1 MYGKFCTRDNW
12 EKRQQ
17 LHHSVREFFL
27 DRGLLEIDAPVLSE
41 AAGTDP
47 HIDYFETMPPNLYL
61 ATSPEFFM
69 KRLLARG
76 FGDCF
81 ALTHAFRKGE
91 YGALHRQE
99 FNIAEWYRIGFSAEK
114 LQQEV
119 LDLVNHITGFSLPL
133 KRTTWKQAFE
143 NVDMEKLKEEHK
155 GWSAEELEDYAMTT
169 IIEPNLGRNC
179 AEFITEYPPHRA
191 ALAKICGDT
200 ARRFELYVNGIEL
213 CNGYQELTDVRE
225 QRERF
230 LSDAKKRRKMGKQV
244 PKIDE
249 DFLIALLK
257 REMPECS
264 GVALG
269 LDRLY
274 MLALGKKNLDDV
286 LLW

>member
-1 MYGKFCTRDNW
+1 MSGKFCSRENW

-17 LHHSVREFFL
+17 LHYRVREFFL
-27 DRGLLEIDAPVLSE
+27 KRGVLEIDAPVLSE
-41 AAGTDP
+41 AGGTDP
-47 HIDYFETMPPNLYL
+47 HIDYFETASPTLYL

-69 KRLLARG
+69 KRLLASG

-91 YGALHRQE
+91 SGALHRQE
-99 FNIAEWYRIGFSAEK
+99 FNIAEWYRIGFSAEE

-143 NVDMEKLKEEHK
+143 KVDMEKLKEEHK
-155 GWSAEELEDYAMTT
+155 NWSVEEIEDYAMSS

-179 AEFITEYPPHRA
+179 AEFITEYPSQRA
-191 ALAKICGDT
+191 ALAKICENT
-200 ARRFELYVNGIEL
+200 AHRFELYVNGIEL
-213 CNGYQELTDVRE
+213 CNGYQELIDASE
-225 QRERF
+225 QRKRF
-230 LSDAKKRRKMGKQV
+230 LDDAKKRRKMGKQV

-249 DFLIALLK
+249 DFLIALVK
-257 REMPECS
+257 GGMPECS

-274 MLALGKKNLDDV
+274 MLALGKKNIEDV